1 MKNEFFSALDELQ
14 EKKGISKAYMLEKV
28 EQALINAFKKEEGS
42 TNVRVHIDENK
53 GEVKVYKQLNVVEV
67 VEDEKTQISLEDAK
81 RMSKRNVLG
90 GVVEIEMKTKNFG
103 RISAQTAKQVIV
115 QGIRQAENGM
125 MIKEY
130 ESKKED
136 IITAVV
142 EKIDETTGNVIVNT
156 GTGYATLL
164 KKEQLSG
171 DTFNVGDHV
180 KVFIM
185 EVKSSAESKGPL
197 VSLSRVHQ
205 NFVKRLFEL
214 EVPEI
219 ADGTVKIMGITR
231 EAGMRTKIAVT
242 SNEPGVDAVGS
253 CIGARGIRVGAI
265 MNELHGEKIDVIKYS
280 EDPAEYIRGALSPA
294 IVSDVVIEENRVCRV
309 RVTPEQLSLA
319 IGREGQN
326 ARLAARLTGYKID
339 IKTE

>member
-1 MKNEFFSALDELQ
+1 MKNEFFSALEELE
-14 EKKGISKAYMLEKV
+14 EKRGIPKAYMLEKV
-28 EQALINAFKKEEGS
+28 EAALVNAFKKEVGAA
-42 TNVRVHIDENK
+42 NVRVHIDENK
-53 GEVKVYKQLNVVEV
+53 GEVKVFKQLNVVEV

-81 RMSKRNVLG
+81 RMSRRNVLG

-115 QGIRQAENGM
+115 QGIRQAEKGM

-136 IITAVV
+136 VITAVV
-142 EKIDETTGNVIVNT
+142 ERIDETTGNVILNT

-164 KKEQLSG
+164 KKEQLMG
-171 DTFNVGDHV
+171 DSFSVGDHV

-185 EVKSSAESKGPL
+185 EVKSSADSKGPL
-197 VSLSRVHQ
+197 VTLSRVHQ

-219 ADGTVKIMGITR
+219 TDGTVKIMGITR
-231 EAGMRTKIAVT
+231 EAGMRTKIAVM
-242 SNEPGVDAVGS
+242 SEEPGVDAVGS

-265 MNELHGEKIDVIKYS
+265 MNELHGEKIDVIRYS
-280 EDPAEYIRGALSPA
+280 EDPAEYIRSALSPA
-294 IVSDVVIEENRVCRV
+294 VVKDVTIEEERVCRV
-309 RVTPEQLSLA
+309 VVTPEQLSLA

>member
-1 MKNEFFSALDELQ
+1 MKNEFFTALDELE
-14 EKKGISKAYMLEKV
+14 EKRGISKAYMLEKV
-28 EQALINAFKKEEGS
+28 EQALVNAFKKEEGAA
-42 TNVRVHIDENK
+42 NVRVHIDENK
-53 GEVKVYKQLNVVEV
+53 GEVKVFKQLNVVET

-81 RMSKRNVLG
+81 RLSRRNVLG

-103 RISAQTAKQVIV
+103 RISAQTAKQVII
-115 QGIRQAENGM
+115 QGIREAERGM

-130 ESKKED
+130 ESKRED
-136 IITAVV
+136 IITAQV
-142 EKIDETTGNVIVNT
+142 ERVDESTGNVILNT

-164 KKEQLSG
+164 KKEQLLG
-171 DTFNVGDHV
+171 DVFNVGDHV

-185 EVKSSAESKGPL
+185 EVKSTAESRGPL
-197 VSLSRVHQ
+197 VTLSRVHQ

-219 ADGTVKIMGITR
+219 ADGSVVIKGITR
-231 EAGMRTKIAVT
+231 EAGMRTKIAVY
-242 SNEPGVDAVGS
+242 SNDPGVDPVGS
-253 CIGARGIRVGAI
+253 CIGARGIRISAI
-265 MNELHGEKIDVIKYS
+265 MKELNGEKIDVIRYS
-280 EDPAEYIRGALSPA
+280 EDPAEYVRAALSPST
-294 IVSDVVIEENRVCRV
+294 VKEVQIEEDRQCRV
-309 RVTPEQLSLA
+309 IVTPEQLSLA